1 MPVEHLGAVDVADA
15 GEHRLVHEHRADRCA
30 AARHAVDDLLRVGV
44 LAQGVRAEP
53 GEDRRAPVAP
63 DQVARRRAAQVGVPG
78 VVGQPQ
84 AHGAPRLRRRRG
96 RAHPRAVEA
105 EVHVQHLLALE
116 RHEQVLAVGLGL
128 LQHAPVEQRGAGGE
142 PALRARRLDRALPER
157 ARQAAREPVQ
167 AVALGHGAP
176 RGRRVRRTVDAV
188 ARPQPAVRGDDEH
201 PDDRALDR
209 LADRGPS
216 RVGVDGARRARD
228 VSRPGRRRPGAG
240 RAHGRRTPGPADRL
254 LTTRA

>member
-1 MPVEHLGAVDVADA
+1 MSIAPTGA
-15 GEHRLVHEHRADRCA
+15 R
-30 AARHAVDDLLRVGV
+30 LRVTRSTTFCGSAS
-44 LAQGVRAEP
+44 LRRGSGPSRC
-53 GEDRRAPVAP
+53 EDRRASVAP
-63 DQVARRRAAQVGVPG
+63 DQVARGRAAQVGVPG
-78 VVGQPQ
+78 VVDQPQ
-84 AHGAPRLRRRRG
+84 TYRAPRLGRRRG

-105 EVHVQHLLALE
+105 EVHVQHLLPLE
-116 RHEQVLAVGLGL
+116 GHEQVLAVGLGPL
-128 LQHAPVEQRGAGGE
+128 EHAPVEQRGSSGE
-142 PALRARRLDRALPER
+142 PTLRARRLDRALPER
-157 ARQAAREPVQ
+157 ARQAAREPMQ

-228 VSRPGRRRPGAG
+228 VSRPAAADLARAERTVVVRRARPI
-240 RAHGRRTPGPADRL
+240 DS
-254 LTTRA
+254 